1 MRKIPAHIREQ
12 QINDLPNIT
21 FVRWDG
27 EYRNCNSKAVCRCDV
42 DGFEWSV
49 AVTHLVHRDRTGC
62 PKCGGTSPVSASERI
77 EQIDNLPN
85 ITFVKWCG
93 EYRNKKSKAV
103 CRCDIDGFEWSVSVD
118 DLINRGRGCPQCVGL
133 RRWTASERVD
143 QIDALPNINFVRW
156 DGRFQGSRSKA
167 VCRCDIDGFEWSV
180 TVGSLLSLGTG
191 CPNCAVSGYNPSKP
205 GTLYALRSECGT
217 MVKIGI
223 SNDHHRRHR
232 ELVARTP
239 FAFNCV
245 ELCHG
250 DGAMVATLEKVL
262 HGLMEPVVF
271 DTPFDGSTEW
281 RKWDAR
287 LPEWFD
293 LYRHWS

>member
-1 MRKIPAHIREQ
+1 MAARTPAHVREQ
-12 QINDLPNIT
+12 QINNLPNIR

-27 EYRNCNSKAVCRCDV
+27 EYLNCNSKA
-42 DGFEWSV
+42 
-49 AVTHLVHRDRTGC
+49 
-62 PKCGGTSPVSASERI
+62 I
-77 EQIDNLPN
+77 
-85 ITFVKWCG
+85 
-93 EYRNKKSKAV
+93 
-103 CRCDIDGFEWSVSVD
+103 CRCDIDGFEWPVRVTNLLDLRQGCPQCAGKRRWTAGERIEQINTLPNITFVRWGDEYRNKNSKAVCRCTVDGFEWSASVTNLVNHGQGCPQCAGNRRWTADERIKQINALPNITFSRWHGKYTGALSRAVCYCDVGHEWSSSVD
-118 DLINRGRGCPQCVGL
+118 NLINGGRGCPQC
-133 RRWTASERVD
+133 AEY
-143 QIDALPNINFVRW
+143 
-156 DGRFQGSRSKA
+156 
-167 VCRCDIDGFEWSV
+167 
-180 TVGSLLSLGTG
+180 
-191 CPNCAVSGYNPSKP
+191 GYNPSKP

-223 SNDHHRRHR
+223 SNDYEQRHAILKR
-232 ELVARTP
+232 KTP

-271 DTPFDGSTEW
+271 ETPFDGSTEW